1 MRKEG
6 ETGMNTV
13 EPIRK
18 MEDIYDIAD
27 YLKIH
32 SERNYVLFMFG
43 IYTGLRISDILKF
56 RIRDLRDSKG
66 KTKEYFYIREEK
78 TGKEKRM
85 KIPKDLKYILE
96 SFMKDKLDYEYVFL
110 SKKGKNRPISRQQ
123 AYRILTDAAEKFGL
137 EYIGCHTLR
146 KTFGYQLYQ
155 RTHDGI
161 TIKEILNHS
170 DLSTTLRYIG
180 VNQDRKDKI
189 VEEVSYLRR

>member
-1 MRKEG
+1 
-6 ETGMNTV
+6 
-13 EPIRK
+13 
-18 MEDIYDIAD
+18 
-27 YLKIH
+27 
-32 SERNYVLFMFG
+32 
-43 IYTGLRISDILKF
+43 
-56 RIRDLRDSKG
+56 
-66 KTKEYFYIREEK
+66 
-78 TGKEKRM
+78 M

-137 EYIGCHTLR
+137 ESIGCHTLR

>member
-1 MRKEG
+1 
-6 ETGMNTV
+6 MNTV

-32 SERNYVLFMFG
+32 SERNYVLFMFC

-137 EYIGCHTLR
+137 ESIGCHTLR

-180 VNQDRKDKI
+180 VNQD
-189 VEEVSYLRR
+189 SRRSKLS

>member
-1 MRKEG
+1 
-6 ETGMNTV
+6 MNSV

-18 MEDIYDIAD
+18 MQDIYDVAD
-27 YLKIH
+27 YLRAH

-43 IYTGLRISDILKF
+43 IYTGLRISDILQF
-56 RIRDLRDSKG
+56 RVRDIREIEG
-66 KTKEYFYIREEK
+66 NIKEYFYIREGK

-85 KIPKDLKYILE
+85 KIPKDLKYILGD
-96 SFMKDKLDYEYVFL
+96 FVKGKLDYEYLFL
-110 SKKGKNRPISRQQ
+110 SKKGNNKPISRQQ
-123 AYRILTDAAEKFGL
+123 AYRILNDAAKRFGL
-137 EYIGCHTLR
+137 ESIGCHTLR

-189 VEEVSYLRR
+189 IEEVSYIRR